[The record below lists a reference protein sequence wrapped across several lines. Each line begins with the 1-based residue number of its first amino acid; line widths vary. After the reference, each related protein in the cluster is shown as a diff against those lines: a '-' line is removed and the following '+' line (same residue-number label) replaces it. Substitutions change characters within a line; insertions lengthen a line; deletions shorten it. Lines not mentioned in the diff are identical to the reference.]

1 MTAQGPEKQ
10 PNKPVLVGLGEA
22 LWDLLP
28 GGKQLGGAPCNFA
41 YHAKA
46 LGGVGI
52 PVSAVGE
59 DELGREI
66 LARVKAAGMTTDF
79 IHVDGAH
86 PTGTVEVEV
95 DADGAPTFIIR
106 NHVAWDFIPWTPATR
121 DLARR
126 ADAVCFG
133 TLGQR
138 EARSRETIQG
148 FVDATAPKALRI
160 FDINLRQRFYSAEL
174 IEASLRRSNVLKLND
189 QELPVVAELLKLR
202 ASALNPQAVVA
213 ELAERFGLRLV
224 ALTRGAAG
232 SLLFAEGAVSLHP
245 GVRVQVAD
253 SVGAGDAFTAALAL
267 GLLQGRGLESIAR
280 FANQVAAFVCS
291 REGATPEYEGQGFKV
306 QG

>member
-1 MTAQGPEKQ
+1 MTESSPTPPA
-10 PNKPVLVGLGEA
+10 NKPLLVGLGEV

-46 LGGVGI
+46 LGGTGV
-52 PVSAVGE
+52 PVSAVGA

-66 LARVKAAGMTTDF
+66 LARVKAAGMSTEF
-79 IHVDGAH
+79 IQVDGAH
-86 PTGTVEVEV
+86 PTGTVDVQV
-95 DADGAPTFIIR
+95 DAGGVPAFIIH
-106 NHVAWDFIPWTPATR
+106 NNVAWDFIRVTPATL

-133 TLGQR
+133 SLGQR
-138 EARSRETIQG
+138 GACSRETIQG

-213 ELAERFGLRLV
+213 ELAERFRLRLV
-224 ALTRGAAG
+224 ALTRGASG

-253 SVGAGDAFTAALAL
+253 TVGAGDAFTAALAL

-291 REGATPEYEGQGFKV
+291 REGGTPEYEGQGLKV